1 MPRMVVALRL
11 KPNMLIEIAA
21 ANETGLNRRKRRK
34 INKKVRLISTMLNE
48 TSLQEDRFGIY
59 FNSPFVV

>member
-11 KPNMLIEIAA
+11 KPDKLIEIAA
-21 ANETGLNRRKRRK
+21 TNDTGLNLRRRRE
-34 INKKVRLISTMLNE
+34 INKNIRLISTMLNE
-48 TSLQEDRFGIY
+48 TPLQEECFGIY